1 MQTNPYQT
9 YRQLQVETAS
19 PAQLVVMMYD
29 GALKAVKQAAAA
41 LQRRDLQQ
49 ANSGLLQAQRIVLA
63 LQDAVDG
70 SAGELAAQLDS
81 LYDYL
86 YHNLVQAN
94 IRKDSESLEVVSG
107 ILETLRSAW
116 LESAR
121 QPSPARP
128 AATSAWR

>member
-41 LQRRDLQQ
+41 LQRRDLHQ